1 MKKIFTL
8 ILFLFLLSNLN
19 ANMDRQTKKY
29 IKNNYARFEN
39 RIYLNFFLIKIA
51 SSFERCFLA

>member
-19 ANMDRQTKKY
+19 ANMNRQTKKY
-29 IKNNYARFEN
+29 IKNNDARFEN
-39 RIYLNFFLIKIA
+39 RIYLNFF
-51 SSFERCFLA
+51 

>member
-39 RIYLNFFLIKIA
+39 RIYLNFFN
-51 SSFERCFLA
+51 